1 MKDRQQKRRQKV
13 QEKRKQAQNALQI
26 ARWLD
31 QAYDCLESEEYAG
44 ALRLCRQ
51 VLDRLDVQDK
61 RRIDALTYLSHA
73 HAMRKEFDNA
83 YAALCEA
90 VGLAPDDAYL
100 WYNKG
105 MSALFTGRAG
115 QSVLDM
121 ERAVALEGGGQMA
134 AKFAE
139 QLAFVREV
147 AQSECAL
154 RGPDFGLPQL
164 IAQQELYRMAL
175 AHFEAR
181 EWEKSETLFRMVIQ
195 LGDCLPQPWG
205 NLGICLVM
213 QRRFDEAERA
223 YQRALE
229 VDPGYEL
236 ARRHWDE
243 LPVVRASGLLPEVV
257 ITDPYQQANVT
268 SHWVKEQE

>member
-26 ARWLD
+26 ARWLE
-31 QAYDCLESEEYAG
+31 QAYDCLESEEYTG

-51 VLDRLDVQDK
+51 VLNHLDVQDK
-61 RRIDALTYLSHA
+61 RRTEALTYLGHA
-73 HAMRKEFDNA
+73 HAMRKEFENA
-83 YAALCEA
+83 YAALAEA
-90 VGLAPDDAYL
+90 VKFAPDDAYL

-105 MSALFTGRAG
+105 MSALFTGRSG

-121 ERAVALEGGGQMA
+121 ERAVALEKGGQMA
-134 AKFAE
+134 AQFAE
-139 QLAFVREV
+139 QLAFVREI
-147 AQSECAL
+147 AQGECAL
-154 RGPDFGLPQL
+154 RGPDFGLSQL

-175 AHFEAR
+175 AHFAAR
-181 EWEKSETLFRMVIQ
+181 EWETSETLFRRVIQ

-213 QRRFDEAERA
+213 QRHFDEAEDA
-223 YQRALE
+223 YRRALE

-243 LPVVRASGLLPEVV
+243 LPVVRASGVLPAVV
-257 ITDPYQQANVT
+257 ITDAYQQARVT
-268 SHWVKEQE
+268 SHWV